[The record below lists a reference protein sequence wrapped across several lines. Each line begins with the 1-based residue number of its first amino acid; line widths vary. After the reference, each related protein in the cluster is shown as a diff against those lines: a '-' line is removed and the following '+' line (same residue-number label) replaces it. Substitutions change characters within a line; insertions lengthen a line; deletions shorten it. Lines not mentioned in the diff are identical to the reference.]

1 MASRVAD
8 VAENALLR
16 ELSSWWRQFNSRLFH
31 GAMRPPILS
40 LEDTDRQLGRWEHR
54 SRTLALSRAMVA
66 AQPWGVVLEVLKH
79 EMAHQYCAE
88 VLDVSGE
95 GPHGPT
101 FQGLCRSLGIDGRAT
116 GRPVAGDAP
125 ERARVL
131 ARIQRLLA
139 LADSPEQHEAEAAM
153 AAAQRLMLKHNLAAT
168 QTDGPR
174 GYGVRWLG
182 APTGRLQVHQR
193 VLAGILAEHFFARCV
208 WVWSYD
214 PARDARG
221 RVLEIAGTESNL
233 EIATYVHGFLLET
246 GERLWREHKRARGV
260 TANRDRRRFLSGV
273 MVGFHDKLSLQ
284 AQDNRREGLV
294 WVGDA
299 DLERFVASRHR
310 SLRAGRRTQ
319 MHANAAWQHGRAAGQ
334 SIVLRK
340 PVSDQG
346 KHRGLRLGGQV
357 EPK

>member
-1 MASRVAD
+1 MARRVAD
-8 VAENALLR
+8 IAENALLR
-16 ELSSWWRQFNSRLFH
+16 ELSTWWSQYNRRLFD
-31 GAMRPPILS
+31 GAMRPPTLS
-40 LEDTDRQLGRWEHR
+40 LEDTDRQLGRWQPR
-54 SRTLALSRAMVA
+54 SRTLALSRSMVA
-66 AQPWGVVLEVLKH
+66 SQPWGVVLEVLKH

-101 FQGLCRSLGIDGRAT
+101 FQALCRSLGIDGRAT
-116 GRPVAGDAP
+116 GQPVGGDAP

-131 ARIQRLLA
+131 RRVQRLLA
-139 LADSPEQHEAEAAM
+139 LADSPERHEAEAAM

-168 QTDGPR
+168 EAGGPR

-182 APTGRLQVHQR
+182 TPTGRLQVQHR
-193 VLAGILAEHFFARCV
+193 VLAGILAEHFFVRCV

-214 PARDARG
+214 PARDASG
-221 RVLEIAGTESNL
+221 RVLEIAGTEGNL

-246 GERLWREHKRARGV
+246 GERLWREHKRARGI

-273 MVGFHDKLSLQ
+273 MVGFHDKLSKQ
-284 AQDNRREGLV
+284 AAVNEEEGLV
-294 WVGDA
+294 WVGDG

-319 MHANAAWQHGRAAGQ
+319 MRADAAWQHGRAAGQ
-334 SIVLRK
+334 RIVLRK
-340 PVSDQG
+340 PVRDQQTS
-346 KHRGLRLGGQV
+346 RGLRLGGPT